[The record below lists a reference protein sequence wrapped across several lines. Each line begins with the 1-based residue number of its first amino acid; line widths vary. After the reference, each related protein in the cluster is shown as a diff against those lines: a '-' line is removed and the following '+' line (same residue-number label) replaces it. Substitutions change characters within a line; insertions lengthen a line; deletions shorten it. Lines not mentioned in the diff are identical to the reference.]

1 MDITQIPV
9 NPLRR
14 VVVEFGKLL
23 ANQNSDL
30 NKAICKALN
39 ICRENAETMS
49 RKIDPTKTR
58 EELKKDIIAFQE
70 AYYDVAKKDFNESEL
85 TEEAT
90 HLKKL
95 AIKTS
100 KSRLIETLLNLAPLM
115 MKNDLVAE
123 NQKLSDE
130 GIVELKLPNFVRPH
144 LASSILIK
152 FHDKKGKNAE
162 KISIYYR
169 NS

>member
-1 MDITQIPV
+1 
-9 NPLRR
+9 
-14 VVVEFGKLL
+14 
-23 ANQNSDL
+23 
-30 NKAICKALN
+30 
-39 ICRENAETMS
+39 MS